1 MYKKTQFIEYEYF
14 QLVNYKV
21 INLSLTLL
29 RASIFVKHSFRKKEI
44 LPSSIYHNA
53 VQSAIFIRETS
64 SDSFQN
70 ILSITPSP
78 VKRVVCPM
86 QPSWN
91 TKSEYHSVRPFASE
105 CTGCHSVNA
114 SLRRDADY
122 LSREYTRRT
131 QSHCTDTLSFTGY
144 PQVSKGSFKYVSFM
158 QSLQCPRELLH
169 SPQYTYIPP
178 LEYHESI
185 LAYMREHNHTF

>member
-1 MYKKTQFIEYEYF
+1 MFRNFMQGSDISLSEHLEMYKKTQFIEYEYF

-86 QPSWN
+86 QPSWK
-91 TKSEYHSVRPFASE
+91 TKSEYHSVHRLRAKWYSGFPLIYRHFYGSSRAPE
-105 CTGCHSVNA
+105 LWI
-114 SLRRDADY
+114 SLG
-122 LSREYTRRT
+122 
-131 QSHCTDTLSFTGY
+131 H
-144 PQVSKGSFKYVSFM
+144 
-158 QSLQCPRELLH
+158 
-169 SPQYTYIPP
+169 I
-178 LEYHESI
+178 
-185 LAYMREHNHTF
+185 N